1 MLSRP
6 LLSRRHLIAASAA
19 IALPAQAQS
28 PWPTKPIKLVVPYAA
43 GGSTDV
49 VGRVIAE
56 YLGRQLG
63 QNLIVENRPGK
74 GATIGTSQVAK
85 AAPDGYT
92 LLAAAQNHAMI
103 PALYADR
110 IRFDASKSF
119 APICIVA
126 KSPTVLVVSPKM
138 GVKSLQEFLAKV
150 REKPGTYTYASVGIG
165 SAVHLATAH
174 LLEMTKTSMTH
185 VPYKGGAPASTA
197 LLAGEVDA
205 YLATVGTVIQQIKLG
220 KVVALAV
227 AAPERSRLVPDIPTF
242 AEQGVANFNAEVWYG
257 LLAPA
262 GTPNAIVRTLEAQA
276 DGFAKDA
283 AVRDRLVAAG
293 IEPVSTCGAA
303 FAKELDAEIATYK
316 RVAKALDLKV
326 E

>member
-1 MLSRP
+1 MNRTAV
-6 LLSRRHLIAASAA
+6 LLSLVAASS
-19 IALPAQAQS
+19 IAFAQA
-28 PWPTKPIKLVVPYAA
+28 PTYPDRAVKVIVGFPA
-43 GGSTDV
+43 GGPTDIV
-49 VGRVIAE
+49 ARMFGEHASKALHQPFVIE
-56 YLGRQLG
+56 DK
-63 QNLIVENRPGK
+63 PGANSII
-74 GATIGTSQVAK
+74 ATEAVAS

-110 IRFDASKSF
+110 IHFDASKSF

-126 KSPTVLVVSPKM
+126 KSPTVLVVGPKM
-138 GVKSLQEFLAKV
+138 GVKSLKDFLAKV
-150 REKPGTYTYASVGIG
+150 REKPGTYTYASVGVG
-165 SAVHLATAH
+165 SAVHLATAN
-174 LLEMTKTSMTH
+174 LLQTTKMSMTH
-185 VPYKGGAPASTA
+185 VPYKGAAPASTA

-205 YLATVGTVIQQIKLG
+205 YLATVGSVLPYIKAG
-220 KVVALAV
+220 KIVALAV
-227 AAPERSRLVPDIPTF
+227 AAPERSPLVPDVPTF
-242 AEQGVANFNAEVWYG
+242 AEQGVPNFNAEVWYG

-262 GTPNAIVRTLEAQA
+262 GTPNAVVRALETQA

-303 FAKELDAEIATYK
+303 FTKELDAEIATYA
-316 RVAKALDLKV
+316 RVAKALNLKV